1 MLANYTQ
8 WPKCDVD
15 KYLLFEELGAFIW
28 MFLAFSTRLLLGFER
43 AFKHKHKLNKAAT
56 LLPLLKSW
64 LSARIASTAIG
75 LHASRE
81 RRTGFGCETSRG
93 CRRRRLRCTGRASG
107 SRRRRRAAGSRR
119 KLSPL
124 ITSDA
129 LEMSILTSRS
139 DGFEGMMRTGV
150 SAGLSGI
157 YR

>member
-1 MLANYTQ
+1 MYFRASELYAVAEEQCRLNISSLRNRGLLTGCSWLLARG
-8 WPKCDVD
+8 C
-15 KYLLFEELGAFIW
+15 
-28 MFLAFSTRLLLGFER
+28 LGFEG
-43 AFKHKHKLNKAAT
+43 ALKHIHKLNKAAT

-124 ITSDA
+124 ITSDE
-129 LEMSILTSRS
+129 LEMNILISRS
-139 DGFEGMMRTGV
+139 DVGLEG
-150 SAGLSGI
+150 
-157 YR
+157 